1 MMTKRDPHPD
11 NELIDQMQEDAM
23 GAGGQQGRARSL
35 GTDNGTRAELEQ
47 AGGGDIGVT
56 RVTGEY
62 KDGQDAMKGEKT
74 RAAIRSNQS
83 KESPEG

>member
-1 MMTKRDPHPD
+1 MTKRDPHPD
-11 NELIDQMQEDAM
+11 NDLIAQMAEEATP
-23 GAGGQQGRARSL
+23 AHQGRKGGI

-47 AGGGDIGVT
+47 AMGGDTGVT

-83 KESPEG
+83 KQSPEG